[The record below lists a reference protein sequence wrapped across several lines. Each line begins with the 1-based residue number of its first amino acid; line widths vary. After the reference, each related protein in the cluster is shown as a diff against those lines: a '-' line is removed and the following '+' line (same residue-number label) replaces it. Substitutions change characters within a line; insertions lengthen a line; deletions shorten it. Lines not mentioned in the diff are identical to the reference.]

1 MKDEDIEEMEAW
13 LEKEVTKLIMALV
26 KFNTLTHFHIFY
38 KYLMQPHLAEDAT
51 LTPAMKE
58 YIKKRSAPA
67 SGAAGEEGSTRR
79 SNNDNLFSL

>member
-1 MKDEDIEEMEAW
+1 
-13 LEKEVTKLIMALV
+13 
-26 KFNTLTHFHIFY
+26 
-38 KYLMQPHLAEDAT
+38 
-51 LTPAMKE
+51 MKE